1 MGRKLGTRIPKT
13 NKMLQ
18 KVRTTIGGLLGP
30 LARRWTAANP
40 RVVMYHRFGPQAP
53 YISTED
59 LEVHLRYIRESFNPV
74 SLDDLLRM
82 LVAGERPPP
91 RSVVLTVDDGYR
103 DFLEVAYP
111 VLRQYEVPATVFVVS
126 KFMRGDFWLWFDRL
140 HYIFDQAADPDFQ
153 VDGPDGPVKLRLDSP
168 QARHKAWDQVMTR
181 CLRLTPA
188 ARQIYVSACE
198 AASGVQVPDKPVG
211 LYAPLTAE
219 DIQQMD
225 PRIVQIGS
233 HTRSH
238 PILSGCS
245 DAELVAEIA
254 GSKADIEAA
263 IGRRVA
269 SFCYPNGM
277 SGDFDPRAERAVDE
291 AGYLGAVR
299 AYGGLVFPNDNR
311 LALPR
316 LSAYRGFNSMRNELN
331 GVRHLFAGSR

>member
-1 MGRKLGTRIPKT
+1 
-13 NKMLQ
+13 MLQ
-18 KVRTTIGGLLGP
+18 KVRTTVGGLLGP

-40 RVVMYHRFGPQAP
+40 RVIMYHRFGPQAP

-59 LEVHLRYIRESFNPV
+59 LEIHLRYIRESFNPI
-74 SLDDLLRM
+74 SLDELLAM
-82 LVAGERPPP
+82 LVAGKKPPP

-103 DFLEVAYP
+103 DFLKVAYP
-111 VLRQYEVPATVFVVS
+111 VLCQYQVPATVFVVS
-126 KFMRGDFWLWFDRL
+126 NFMHGDFWLWFDRL
-140 HYIFDQAADPDFQ
+140 RYIFDHAPGPDFQ
-153 VDGPDGPVKLRLDSP
+153 VEGPDGLVRLRLDSP
-168 QARHKAWDQVMTR
+168 ESRHAAWDTVMTR
-181 CLRLTPA
+181 CLRLVPS
-188 ARQIYVSACE
+188 ARDAYVAACE
-198 AASGVQVPDKPVG
+198 GVSGVKVPAGPTG
-211 LYAPLTAE
+211 SYAPLSAA
-219 DIQQMD
+219 DILEMD

-245 DAELVAEIA
+245 DAEVVAEIA

-299 AYGGLVFPNDNR
+299 AYGGLVFPNANR

-316 LSAYRGFNSMRNELN
+316 MSAYRGFNSMRNELN